1 MRVIAIVGSPRKRGN
16 TAILVDHII
25 AGAQEQK
32 AHVDKFYLQ
41 GMDIRPCSACDRC
54 RKHSDD
60 PCVIKDDMT
69 KKVHPLLRACD
80 AMIIG
85 TPIYF
90 FTMSAQTK
98 LLMDRWYALGGPQ
111 GSRLKG
117 KRVAIAMAYAG
128 DDALDSG
135 ALNAYRAFQD
145 TFNWVGSELVG
156 IVHGHG
162 EEKGDIAKN
171 RKLLAAARE
180 LGRRL
185 CS

>member
-1 MRVIAIVGSPRKRGN
+1 
-16 TAILVDHII
+16 
-25 AGAQEQK
+25 
-32 AHVDKFYLQ
+32 
-41 GMDIRPCSACDRC
+41 
-54 RKHSDD
+54 
-60 PCVIKDDMT
+60 
-69 KKVHPLLRACD
+69 
-80 AMIIG
+80 MIIG

-90 FTMSAQTK
+90 FTISAQTK